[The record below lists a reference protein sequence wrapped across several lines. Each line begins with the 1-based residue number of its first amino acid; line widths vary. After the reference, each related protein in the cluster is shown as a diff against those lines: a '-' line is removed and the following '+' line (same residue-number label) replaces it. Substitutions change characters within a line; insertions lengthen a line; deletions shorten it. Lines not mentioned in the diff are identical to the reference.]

1 MHTYISTYTSHFA
14 PFLESFGTIL
24 FNSNIFNQNTG
35 LSNNQ
40 HSLQSLDFFLLT
52 ESLFLYFSNL
62 SLFCRILSPP
72 LFVLTKTIHLLPHL
86 FPHLSLFP
94 RYFSFLV
101 LFFFN
106 GVCSFSQLILP
117 LTLQIIW
124 KLCGMN
130 FFNLLILHL
139 QNYCH
144 LNILLQLPLVSGRD
158 VSFF

>member
-24 FNSNIFNQNTG
+24 FNSNIFNQNLS

-62 SLFCRILSPP
+62 SLFVEYFLH
-72 LFVLTKTIHLLPHL
+72 F
-86 FPHLSLFP
+86 HLSSRKQSIFYLTCSP
-94 RYFSFLV
+94 TSYCSQDISLS
-101 LFFFN
+101 LYFFFN
-106 GVCSFSQLILP
+106 RVCSFSQLILP

-139 QNYCH
+139 QNYCK
-144 LNILLQLPLVSGRD
+144 
-158 VSFF
+158 